1 MNDLR
6 TTPQGVKVTRQAFRQ
21 FSQSIERRRK
31 KANSP
36 IEPESST
43 NMTVSNKANLAR
55 SIAISIGMF
64 H

>member
-1 MNDLR
+1 MSR
-6 TTPQGVKVTRQAFRQ
+6 FSTRQITAENRWRTLDVPPAPRDK
-21 FSQSIERRRK
+21 RRRK
-31 KANSP
+31 TNSP